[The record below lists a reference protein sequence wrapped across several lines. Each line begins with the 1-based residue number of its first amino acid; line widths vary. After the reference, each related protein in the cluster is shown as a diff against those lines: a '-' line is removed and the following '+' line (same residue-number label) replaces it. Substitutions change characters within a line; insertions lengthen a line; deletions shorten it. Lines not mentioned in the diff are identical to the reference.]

1 MLKWIYSTGQ
11 GQQQPS
17 PFSNLNSNSPPISP
31 YLTDEINLPLP
42 GSTSTSTSNS
52 PSNDIN
58 KDELIN
64 LNSLLEP
71 FKANQLPRLARTDP
85 KIKQIQPPIMSISKL
100 WQYLP
105 FLATQ
110 GNNLLFY
117 YIIFHLPASLS
128 LLLSFISPLF
138 ILKPH
143 LIHLLLYITFITH
156 QSSQSINHTDL
167 IIGDL
172 SLQKFKFISSLTHKL
187 TNSLSHSHSNRN

>member
-11 GQQQPS
+11 GQQPS
-17 PFSNLNSNSPPISP
+17 PFLNLNSNSPPISP
-31 YLTDEINLPLP
+31 YLSDEINLPLP
-42 GSTSTSTSNS
+42 GSTSSSTS

-58 KDELIN
+58 KDEIIN

-110 GNNLLFY
+110 GNNLFY
-117 YIIFHLPASLS
+117 
-128 LLLSFISPLF
+128 F
-138 ILKPH
+138 IL
-143 LIHLLLYITFITH
+143 LY
-156 QSSQSINHTDL
+156 SIFL
-167 IIGDL
+167 PP
-172 SLQKFKFISSLTHKL
+172 FP
-187 TNSLSHSHSNRN
+187 

>member
-11 GQQQPS
+11 GQQPS
-17 PFSNLNSNSPPISP
+17 PFLNLNSNSPPISP
-31 YLTDEINLPLP
+31 YLSDEINLPLP
-42 GSTSTSTSNS
+42 GSTSNSTSTSPS

-110 GNNLLFY
+110 GKQIIILFY
-117 YIIFHLPASLS
+117 YIQSSCLPFPTSFFHFAFFSFSNHIQFISYSTLHSLHINHYNQSTTPISSSVTFPFKNLNLFHL
-128 LLLSFISPLF
+128 
-138 ILKPH
+138 
-143 LIHLLLYITFITH
+143 
-156 QSSQSINHTDL
+156 
-167 IIGDL
+167 
-172 SLQKFKFISSLTHKL
+172 
-187 TNSLSHSHSNRN
+187 TN